1 MKLPAQTTPALL
13 GAAGGAVLLA
23 IVGFTWFGWVSGST
37 AEKTAKARADE
48 AVTAALTPVCIE
60 KFKESADAAKNFEQL
75 AKIEYYW
82 EKGTFVEKGGWATM
96 PGAKEPNRAVAQAC
110 AEALAKQKL

>member
-1 MKLPAQTTPALL
+1 MKVPAQTVPAIWGAVG
-13 GAAGGAVLLA
+13 GAALIAVL
-23 IVGFTWFGWVSGST
+23 GFTAFGWVTGGT
-37 AEKTAKARADE
+37 AETMAKQRADE
-48 AVTAALTPVCIE
+48 AVTAALTPVCVE
-60 KFKESADAAKNFEQL
+60 KFKESEDAKKNFEAL

-96 PGAKEPNRAVAQAC
+96 PGAKAPNRAVAQAC

>member
-1 MKLPAQTTPALL
+1 MKLPAQAVPALW

-23 IVGFTWFGWVSGST
+23 ILGFTAFGWVTGGT
-37 AEKTAKARADE
+37 AEQAAKQRAEE
-48 AVTAALTPVCIE
+48 AVTAALTPVCVE
-60 KFKESADAAKNFEQL
+60 KFKDSADAEKNFAAL

-110 AEALAKQKL
+110 AEALAKQKT

>member
-1 MKLPAQTTPALL
+1 MKLPASVAPALA

-23 IVGFTWFGWVSGST
+23 ILGFAWFGWVSHGT
-37 AEKTAKARADE
+37 AEKMAEQRAGE
-48 AVTAALTPVCIE
+48 AVTAALTPVCVE
-60 KFKESADAAKNFEQL
+60 KFKDSADAAKNFEQL

-82 EKGTFVEKGGWATM
+82 EKGTFVEKGGWATP